1 MAKNKFGNFLAF
13 TTTVAAIGTTCY
25 IFRDKI
31 KESTLYQKAINALAA
46 LLNTEEDF
54 AEEDFFL
61 DDDFEKKDESSIF
74 SEDNKGREYT
84 SITINGKDNSPL
96 NLGAME
102 INGEEPDETIQDEMP
117 VQTTNTNTE
126 EPVHAPE
133 TNDEEPAQAFEYEG
147 LSDVYE
153 DPNTL
158 EEQDKLDF

>member
-1 MAKNKFGNFLAF
+1 MAKNKFGKFLAF
-13 TTTVAAIGTTCY
+13 TTTVAAVGTTCY

-31 KESTLYQKAINALAA
+31 KESTLYQKTINALAA

-54 AEEDFFL
+54 AEEAFFL
-61 DDDFEKKDESSIF
+61 DDDFEKEDESSIF

-84 SITINGKDNSPL
+84 SITINAKENPTL

-102 INGEEPDETIQDEMP
+102 INEEDLDKAMETSEEQPD
-117 VQTTNTNTE
+117 QTTNTIEE
-126 EPVHAPE
+126 EPV
-133 TNDEEPAQAFEYEG
+133 QAYEYEG

-153 DPNTL
+153 DPNIL